1 VLLDGSYSLN
11 GSSSLPFPWELEP
24 GVKGQQASGPGV
36 LMHLQGRLPGLTSEA
51 WIPFLSCYLP
61 ASLLLS
67 SGLFLV

>member
-1 VLLDGSYSLN
+1 
-11 GSSSLPFPWELEP
+11 
-24 GVKGQQASGPGV
+24 
-36 LMHLQGRLPGLTSEA
+36 MHLQGRLPGLTSEA